1 MGNAD
6 RLPCCRRLDDCIAL
20 RQPWTLVLRDPLAN
34 SFIGP
39 AADVANVESDPRLRV
54 GKYDRSAEEDEHF
67 GIDHLRQHEELSQ
80 DTQKPSS

>member
-1 MGNAD
+1 M
-6 RLPCCRRLDDCIAL
+6 PCCRRLDDCIAL

-39 AADVANVESDPRLRV
+39 AADVVNVESDPRLRV
-54 GKYDRSAEEDEHF
+54 DKYDRSAEEEEHF

-80 DTQKPSS
+80 DAQKPSS